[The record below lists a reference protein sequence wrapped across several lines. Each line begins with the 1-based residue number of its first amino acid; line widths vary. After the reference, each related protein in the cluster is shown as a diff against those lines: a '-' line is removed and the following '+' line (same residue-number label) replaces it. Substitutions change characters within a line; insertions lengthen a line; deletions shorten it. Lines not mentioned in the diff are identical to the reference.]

1 MDKALFE
8 RLTHSMAQM
17 NEIIEGTRQPSRTF
31 EVDAMKIKEIR
42 RASGLSQSKFAELIS
57 VSVDT
62 LRNWEQ
68 GRRSP
73 TGPAKALLR
82 LPMIRNMCCRH
93 LTVRGMVMPYRKHQH
108 SELL

>member
-1 MDKALFE
+1 MDKVLFE
-8 RLTHSMAQM
+8 RLTQSMKEM
-17 NEIIEGTRQPSRTF
+17 NEIADGAREPSRIF
-31 EVDAMKIKEIR
+31 EIDALRIKEIR
-42 RASGLSQSKFAELIS
+42 QSSGLSQTRFADLIS

-82 LPMIRNMCCRH
+82 AIANDPVNVISALAR
-93 LTVRGMVMPYRKHQH
+93 
-108 SELL
+108 

>member
-8 RLTHSMAQM
+8 RLTKSMSQM
-17 NEIIEGTRQPSRTF
+17 NEIVEGGGQPSRTF
-31 EVDAMKIKEIR
+31 YIDAMKIKEIR
-42 RASGLSQSKFAELIS
+42 QASGLSQTKFADLIS

-82 LPMIRNMCCRH
+82 AIANDPEHVISALGC
-93 LTVRGMVMPYRKHQH
+93 
-108 SELL
+108 

>member
-1 MDKALFE
+1 ME
-8 RLTHSMAQM
+8 T
-17 NEIIEGTRQPSRTF
+17 EIFTEDVQKLLNDDEF
-31 EVDAMKIKEIR
+31 DAMKIKEIR
-42 RASGLSQSKFAELIS
+42 RASGLSQSKFADLIS

-82 LPMIRNMCCRH
+82 AIANDP
-93 LTVRGMVMPYRKHQH
+93 QH
-108 SELL
+108 VLQALNR

>member
-1 MDKALFE
+1 MDKTLFE
-8 RLTHSMAQM
+8 RLTQSMIQM
-17 NEIIEGTRQPSRTF
+17 NEIAEGTRQPYRTF
-31 EVDAMKIKEIR
+31 HIDAMKIKEIR
-42 RASGLSQSKFAELIS
+42 QSSGLSQTRFADLIS

-82 LPMIRNMCCRH
+82 AIANDP
-93 LTVRGMVMPYRKHQH
+93 KHVIQA
-108 SELL
+108 LR

>member
-8 RLTHSMAQM
+8 RLTQSIAQM
-17 NEIIEGTRQPSRTF
+17 DDIVGETRAVAHLQI
-31 EVDAMKIKEIR
+31 DAMKIKEIR
-42 RASGLSQSKFAELIS
+42 QASGLSQSKFANLIS

-82 LPMIRNMCCRH
+82 AIANDP
-93 LTVRGMVMPYRKHQH
+93 QH
-108 SELL
+108 VISALSD

>member
-8 RLTHSMAQM
+8 RLTKSMAEM
-17 NEIIEGTRQPSRTF
+17 NDIAEGTREPSRVF

-42 RASGLSQSKFAELIS
+42 HASGLSQTRFASLIS

-82 LPMIRNMCCRH
+82 AIANDPVNVIAALA
-93 LTVRGMVMPYRKHQH
+93 Q
-108 SELL
+108 

>member
-8 RLTHSMAQM
+8 RLTQSMIQM
-17 NEIIEGTRQPSRTF
+17 NEIDEGTRQPSRTF
-31 EVDAMKIKEIR
+31 HIDAMKIKEIR
-42 RASGLSQSKFAELIS
+42 QSSGLSQTRFADLIS

-82 LPMIRNMCCRH
+82 AIANDP
-93 LTVRGMVMPYRKHQH
+93 KHVIQA
-108 SELL
+108 LR

>member
-8 RLTHSMAQM
+8 RLQSSIEQM
-17 NEIIEGTRQPSRTF
+17 NDIATGKREPSRTF
-31 EVDAMKIKEIR
+31 QIDALKIKEIR
-42 RASGLSQSKFAELIS
+42 NASGLSQAKFASLIS

-73 TGPAKALLR
+73 TGPAQALLR
-82 LPMIRNMCCRH
+82 AIANDPVHVIPALA
-93 LTVRGMVMPYRKHQH
+93 Q
-108 SELL
+108 